1 MKWVYTYTAP
11 TLQKLKIT
19 VRPFLQLVLVHVA
32 LIKGRFLEFR
42 RYHNFANLFSKL
54 SKTVFT
60 KKLVSFSKK
69 YKVNSIRLAVLRGI
83 P

>member
-1 MKWVYTYTAP
+1 MKWVYTYTAT
-11 TLQKLKIT
+11 TLQKLKIIA
-19 VRPFLQLVLVHVA
+19 RPFLCMVLVHVA
-32 LIKGRFLEFR
+32 LFKGRFLEFR

-69 YKVNSIRLAVLRGI
+69 YKVNIIRLAVLQGI